1 MENTELIISIN
12 KEDKE
17 TIELVKRL
25 LSDYG
30 PDAYSS
36 NGLSGAEVVAIAVVV
51 TPELIKAIK
60 EIILKILEM
69 KKERKKNTATDNL
82 SFTFSNDYG
91 AVTLSAKTEE
101 ELFEKVERYLKL
113 FEKSALPEAE
123 NNGE

>member
-69 KKERKKNTATDNL
+69 KKERIKNTATDNL